1 MMGVNDDMLMAYLDD
16 ELDSDARAAIEAAL
30 AADPAL
36 RDRLETQ
43 RRLRDRLTAHYG
55 PVADEPVPER
65 LRALLEPSDEKVVDF
80 AAARVRRAR
89 PVWQNFAAIAATLV
103 LGLVIGRGLPSDSGP
118 IAIEDGMMV
127 ARGSLA
133 EALDTQLASAQAPDA
148 TTRIGI
154 SFARADG
161 SLCRTFDGADFSG
174 LACRE
179 AQGWRVMTTA
189 GGSGGQTGGYR
200 QAGGAAIVLQAAQE
214 MMAGEPFDADAE
226 RRARDADW
234 RGGR

>member
-1 MMGVNDDMLMAYLDD
+1 MMIVNDELLMAYLDG
-16 ELDSDARAAIEAAL
+16 ELDENARAGIEADL

-55 PVADEPVPER
+55 PIADEPAPER
-65 LRALLEPSDEKVVDF
+65 LRALLEPSDDKIVDF
-80 AAARVRRAR
+80 ARARARRAR
-89 PVWQNFAAIAATLV
+89 PVWQSFAAIAATLV
-103 LGLVIGRGLPSDSGP
+103 LGLVIGRGLPGDSGP
-118 IAIEDGMMV
+118 IAVENGMMV

-133 EALDTQLASAQAPDA
+133 EALDTQLASAQAPNA
-148 TTRIGI
+148 ATRIGI

-161 SLCRTFDGADFSG
+161 SLCRTFDGADLSG

-179 AQGWRVMTTA
+179 ARGWRVMTAT
-189 GGSGGQTGGYR
+189 GGSGEQTSSYR

-214 MMAGEPFDADAE
+214 MMAGEPFDADTE
-226 RRARDADW
+226 RRARDAGW
-234 RGGR
+234 RAER

>member
-1 MMGVNDDMLMAYLDD
+1 MTMNDDMLMAYLDG
-16 ELDSDARAAIEAAL
+16 ELDGEAHAAVETAL

-36 RDRLETQ
+36 RDRLEAQ
-43 RRLRDRLTAHYG
+43 RRLRDRLAAHYG

-65 LRALLEPSDEKVVDF
+65 LRAMLESSDDKIVDF
-80 AAARVRRAR
+80 AEARARRTR
-89 PVWQNFAAIAATLV
+89 PVWQSFAAIAATLV
-103 LGLVIGRGLPSDSGP
+103 LGLVIGRGLPGDSGP
-118 IAIEDGMMV
+118 IAVEDGMMV

-148 TTRIGI
+148 ATRIGI

-161 SLCRTFDGADFSG
+161 SLCRTFDGADLSG

-179 AQGWRVMTTA
+179 PQGWRVMTAA
-189 GGSGGQTGGYR
+189 GGTDQQTGGYR
-200 QAGGAAIVLQAAQE
+200 QAGGAAIVMQAAQD

-226 RRARDADW
+226 RRARDAGW
-234 RGGR
+234 QAAR